1 MGLFDKLLK
10 KKGGNEL
17 LVSGQLNARYQPVD
31 RSAYEE
37 LTDHIL
43 KKKGWGRLGDGG
55 GTMMAANGEPEC
67 CDFDILVAPDKLD
80 DVTAALDGLFFV
92 PKGSK
97 LVIGGEKRPVG
108 QQEGLA
114 LYLNGT
120 DLPREVYR
128 DNDINATI
136 QGLEEHLGED
146 RGQFLSF
153 WQHAEGAALYFYG
166 PSFDEMKKGLEDVIP
181 AYPLC
186 EKARI
191 EQIA

>member
-1 MGLFDKLLK
+1 MGLFKKLAK

-17 LVSGQLNARYQPVD
+17 RVSVQLNARYQPVD
-31 RSAYEE
+31 RGAYVD
-37 LTDHIL
+37 LTERFL
-43 KKKGWGRLGDGG
+43 KKRGWGCLGEGE
-55 GTMMAANGEPEC
+55 GTMLSPAGEPIA
-67 CDFDILVAPDKLD
+67 CDFDILVVSDYLD
-80 DVTAALDGLFFV
+80 DVCDALDKVFFV

-97 LVIGGEKRPVG
+97 LVIGNEERFIG

-136 QGLEEHLGED
+136 QGLEEHLGEE

-153 WQHAEGAALYFYG
+153 WQHAGGAALYFYG
-166 PSFDEMKKGLEDVIP
+166 PSFEEMKKGLEEAIP